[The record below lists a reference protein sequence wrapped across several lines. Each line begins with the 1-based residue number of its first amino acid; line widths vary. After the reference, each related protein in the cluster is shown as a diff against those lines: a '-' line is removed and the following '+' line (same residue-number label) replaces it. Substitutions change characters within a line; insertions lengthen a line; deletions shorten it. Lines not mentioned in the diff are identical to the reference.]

1 MARVQKITTNGAFY
15 DGRYIPKGFPVMVD
29 PDELNGSEKNLIDAR
44 DIGPADVV
52 EISAVMPTGPN
63 PKSPQQ
69 VPPDARQ
76 TVEGHVVPGAILVGE
91 VTADA
96 ETRLEKSGI
105 AATGEAQAA
114 VASALLD
121 DGDDE
126 SVKPDPL
133 DHDEDGKKG
142 GSKAGDE
149 ATARKAKS

>member
-29 PDELNGSEKNLIDAR
+29 PADLNGSEKNLINVK

-52 EISAVMPTGPN
+52 EMSAVMPTGPN

-96 ETRLEKSGI
+96 DTRLEKSGI
-105 AATGEAQAA
+105 AAPGEAQAA

-121 DGDDE
+121 DDP
-126 SVKPDPL
+126 VKPDPL

-149 ATARKAKS
+149 ATARKAK